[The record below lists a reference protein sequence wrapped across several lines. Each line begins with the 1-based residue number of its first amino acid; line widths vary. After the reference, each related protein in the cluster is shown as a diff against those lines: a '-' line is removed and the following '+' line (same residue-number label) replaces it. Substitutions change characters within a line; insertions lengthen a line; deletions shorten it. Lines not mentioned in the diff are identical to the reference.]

1 MIQTFSLLPGVTLRC
16 FRDMRFKQ
24 SCLSLQFLRPM
35 RREEA
40 ALNALIPSVLLRGC
54 KSAPDLRDITLRLD
68 DLYGASVGS
77 LVRRVGDYQT
87 TGLHCSFINDTYAM
101 EPEGVLQPMASFLR
115 ELLLEPVTENG
126 AFRADYVES
135 EKTNLI
141 ATIDSLRNDKRA
153 YASAQLL
160 RRMSGDDPFGIPRLG
175 DREQV
180 QVITPESAYL
190 HYQRVLQE
198 APIELFYVGNAEPEH
213 VAALLTDIFSGLE
226 RNCVPLPPQTPFR
239 TPPMGDQEERM
250 DIAQGKLAVGFV
262 TPIMI
267 GDDRFAAMQLC
278 NMILGG
284 GMTSKLFTNVREK
297 QSLCYDIHSGYHGVK
312 GILTVGAGI
321 DFDKKDTVLT
331 QIHQQ
336 LDACRNGQITPE
348 ELNAAKQGL
357 ISGLRGVHDSPGAIE
372 SYYSTGVLSGMEL
385 TPEAY
390 GEALSQVTVE
400 QVTQAA
406 QTLTL
411 HTVFFLKG
419 EQA

>member
-40 ALNALIPSVLLRGC
+40 ALNALIPSILLRGC

-87 TGLHCSFINDTYAM
+87 TGLHCSFINDNYAM
-101 EPEGVLQPMASFLR
+101 EPEGVLQPMAQFLR
-115 ELLLEPVTENG
+115 ELLLEPVTQDG
-126 AFRADYVES
+126 VFRADYTES

-153 YASAQLL
+153 YASARLL
-160 RRMSGDDPFGIPRLG
+160 RLMSGDDPFGIPRLG

-180 QVITPESAYL
+180 QVITPESVYR
-190 HYQRVLQE
+190 HYQKVLRE
-198 APIELFYVGNAEPEH
+198 APIELFYVGNAEPDL
-213 VAALLTDIFSGLE
+213 VARLLTPIFSGLE
-226 RNCVPLPPQTPFR
+226 RSCILLPVHTPFR
-239 TPPMGDQEERM
+239 TPPMGNLEERM

-262 TPIMI
+262 TPITT
-267 GDDRFAAMQLC
+267 GTDRFAAMQLC

-331 QIHQQ
+331 QIHRQ

-372 SYYSTGVLSGMEL
+372 SYYSTGVLSGMDM
-385 TPEAY
+385 TPEDY
-390 GEALSQVTVE
+390 GKALSRVTVE
-400 QVTQAA
+400 EISQAA

-419 EQA
+419 AQA